1 MDYFED
7 FDIDQR
13 ISFGRYS
20 VTQEEIIEFAKR
32 YDPQAFHVDE
42 NDSLTV
48 ELGGLMASGWHT
60 TAIFMRLAV
69 DAYLAGAAV
78 LTSPGVDELR
88 WLAPVRAGD
97 IISGEAI
104 VEGARLSISK
114 PDRGILTTGVVL
126 WNQREEEVVRMAT
139 HVFVRVR
146 SSQ

>member
-13 ISFGRYS
+13 ISFGRYT
-20 VTQEEIIEFAKR
+20 VTQDEIVQFAKR

-42 NDSLTV
+42 RDSLTV
-48 ELGGLMASGWHT
+48 ELGGVMASGWHT

-104 VEGARLSISK
+104 VEGARRSTSK

-126 WNQREEEVVRMAT
+126 WNQREEEVLRMTT
-139 HVFVRVR
+139 HVFIRVR
-146 SSQ
+146 PS

>member
-13 ISFGRYS
+13 ISFGRYT
-20 VTQEEIIEFAKR
+20 VTQDEIVEFAKR

-42 NDSLTV
+42 RDSQTV
-48 ELGGLMASGWHT
+48 ELGGVMASGWHT

-104 VEGARLSISK
+104 VEGARRSTSK

-126 WNQREEEVVRMAT
+126 WNQREEEVLRMTT
-139 HVFVRVR
+139 HVFMRVR
-146 SSQ
+146 PS

>member
-13 ISFGRYS
+13 ISFGRYT
-20 VTQEEIIEFAKR
+20 VTRDEIVQFAKR

-42 NDSLTV
+42 RDSLTV
-48 ELGGLMASGWHT
+48 ELGGVMASGWHT

-104 VEGARLSISK
+104 VEGARRSTSK

-126 WNQREEEVVRMAT
+126 WNQREEEVLRMTT
-139 HVFVRVR
+139 HVFIRVR
-146 SSQ
+146 PS